1 MSVSTAPIVV
11 TSKDELVDLLG
22 TELGPSQPVIVD
34 QARIDQ
40 FADATGDHQWIHTDP
55 ERASTESPFGTT
67 IGHGYLTLSLAPAL
81 LEELIDLSGA
91 QMAMNVG
98 CDKVRF
104 PSPVPVNS
112 SVSMTCK
119 LTDLED
125 TDKGL
130 RCHFTLTL
138 SVDGS
143 AKPACV
149 AEVIYLVVI

>member
-1 MSVSTAPIVV
+1 MPVSTAPIVV
-11 TSKDELVDLLG
+11 TNKDELVDLLG
-22 TELGPSQPVIVD
+22 TELGPSQPVLVD
-34 QARIDQ
+34 QARIDR

-55 ERASTESPFGTT
+55 VTAATESPFGTT
-67 IGHGYLTLSLAPAL
+67 IAHGYLTLSLAPAL
-81 LEELIDLSGA
+81 LEQLVDLSAA
-91 QMAMNVG
+91 QMAMNVS

-112 SVSMTCK
+112 NVSMTCK
-119 LTDLED
+119 LTDIEG

-130 RCHFTLTL
+130 RCHFILTL
-138 SVDGS
+138 SVEGS